1 MSQINNNA
9 DLLHTREALSYCSFL
24 SVLKFSRCIQRQ
36 RPRRERKAAHFISFH
51 VKIWYSKPF
60 NSSLTNQWVLP
71 YDPRPQMYIPLIHW
85 AIIHRGNY
93 CAYYMVRMELSFQ
106 RLDTETSNCP
116 FVSMDLGWTGS
127 TLTQCLIHTSWI
139 WAEYRLVHQIQIWF
153 KIIIDIKVRF
163 THNSVIWIIQSEIV
177 MKL

>member
-1 MSQINNNA
+1 
-9 DLLHTREALSYCSFL
+9 
-24 SVLKFSRCIQRQ
+24 
-36 RPRRERKAAHFISFH
+36 
-51 VKIWYSKPF
+51 
-60 NSSLTNQWVLP
+60 
-71 YDPRPQMYIPLIHW
+71 
-85 AIIHRGNY
+85 
-93 CAYYMVRMELSFQ
+93 MVRMELSFQ

-116 FVSMDLGWTGS
+116 FVSMDLGWAGS

-163 THNSVIWIIQSEIV
+163 THNSVISISQSEIV